1 MSPIT
6 KAEFEARIQAARPD
20 LADEFLEPDVFGGET
35 VFFIHGETIMAV
47 ALRSSQKLLWVTG
60 VLGGG
65 LDWLWELKKF
75 GLSNGYEWLGFKVK
89 RGLPWGKAIA
99 RYGKARLMAE
109 TPSGDEYCAS
119 LNAR

>member
-1 MSPIT
+1 MSPLT
-6 KAEFEARIQAARPD
+6 RDEFAEEIRRQRPD
-20 LADEFLEPDVFGGET
+20 LADEFLEQDAFGGET
-35 VFFIHGETIMAV
+35 LFFRHESTIIAI
-47 ALRSSQKLLWVTG
+47 ALRPTQKLLWVMG

-65 LDWLWELKKF
+65 LEWLWELKKF

-99 RYGKARLMAE
+99 RYGKARLMAA

-119 LNAR
+119 LHTR

>member
-1 MSPIT
+1 MKPLT
-6 KAEFEARIQAARPD
+6 RPEFEARIRASRPD
-20 LADEFLEPDVFGGET
+20 LADEFLERDAFGEET
-35 VFFIHGETIMAV
+35 MFLQHGETIIAIS
-47 ALRSSQKLLWVTG
+47 LRPSQKLLWVMG

-65 LDWLWELKKF
+65 LEWLRELKKF
-75 GLSNGYEWLGFKVK
+75 GLCNGYEWLGFKVK